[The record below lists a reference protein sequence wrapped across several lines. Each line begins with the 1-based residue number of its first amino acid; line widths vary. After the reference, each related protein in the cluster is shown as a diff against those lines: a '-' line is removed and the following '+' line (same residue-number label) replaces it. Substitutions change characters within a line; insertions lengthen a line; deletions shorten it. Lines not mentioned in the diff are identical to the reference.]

1 MVVNYLFQVKNPK
14 VQKSTK
20 SHTVGNFIFLTEFKI
35 NAKVQK
41 SKSPT
46 LQTAHSD

>member
-20 SHTVGNFIFLTEFKI
+20 SHTVGNFIFTEFKI